1 MEYYLGD
8 LNLSK
13 DDFFR
18 EKIKSNR
25 AGYID
30 LSLFL
35 NCNKIKKMK
44 ITEEQIAESCV
55 DSELVELSEDAK
67 MIRRKDNKPMPVQT
81 GNLRKRDS
89 KASQKEE

>member
-18 EKIKSNR
+18 EKIKSTQG
-25 AGYID
+25 GYID

-44 ITEEQIAESCV
+44 ITEDQIAESCV
-55 DSELVELSEDAK
+55 DSELVELSDDKK
-67 MIRRKDNKPMPVQT
+67 MIRRKENKAMPV
-81 GNLRKRDS
+81 
-89 KASQKEE
+89 

>member
-18 EKIKSNR
+18 ENIRSNKG
-25 AGYID
+25 GYID
-30 LSLFL
+30 LRLFL

-55 DSELVELSEDAK
+55 DSELVEISEDSK
-67 MIRRKDNKPMPVQT
+67 MIRRKDNKPMPV
-81 GNLRKRDS
+81 
-89 KASQKEE
+89 